1 MTHHEILKSAEIAIF
16 EINCV
21 TLWDSEVSR
30 VYEINCDTPWDFEVI
45 RVFEM
50 KGNWHL
56 GFVICHGNLTP
67 IEI

>member
-30 VYEINCDTPWDFEVI
+30 VYEIMIYGFEIFCDAPRDFAVNRDTNI
-45 RVFEM
+45 RD
-50 KGNWHL
+50 KL
-56 GFVICHGNLTP
+56 
-67 IEI
+67 